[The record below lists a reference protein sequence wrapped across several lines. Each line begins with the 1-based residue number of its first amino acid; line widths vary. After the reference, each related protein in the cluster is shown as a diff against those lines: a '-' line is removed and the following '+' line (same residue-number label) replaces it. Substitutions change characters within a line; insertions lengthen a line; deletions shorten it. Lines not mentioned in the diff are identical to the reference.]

1 MLFNRERRRKPRV
14 EVNGVAYVFVR
25 GARQRAEIRNLSG
38 SGIGVVVP
46 GGVAR
51 GERVRVAVTIDG
63 QRWLDLVGQA
73 RRSRRTDEGFEIG
86 ISLHL
91 SDPRALLALEG
102 YCRQVASAQAAQR
115 QRDLYA
121 RRMSGF
127 TPQPEPT
134 PASASQQRQ
143 VAATP
148 GPARPAE
155 PRRAAAPTAG
165 RSTRKMKKQAT
176 PIQPDPRAASA
187 KAAGKA
193 KGKGKQPAPE
203 LDIPAEAT
211 KTDPGLRSLYE
222 LAIQDLEAPPKWS

>member
-73 RRSRRTDEGFEIG
+73 RRTRRTPEGFEVG

-102 YCRQVASAQAAQR
+102 YCQQVASAQAAQR

-134 PASASQQRQ
+134 PAPAPQQQRD

-148 GPARPAE
+148 GPARPE
-155 PRRAAAPTAG
+155 RRAAAPTAG
-165 RSTRKMKKQAT
+165 RSTRKMKKPAT
-176 PIQPDPRAASA
+176 PLQPDPRAASA

-193 KGKGKQPAPE
+193 RGKGKQPAPE
-203 LDIPAEAT
+203 LDIPPEAT

-222 LAIQDLEAPPKWS
+222 LAIQDLEAPAKWS